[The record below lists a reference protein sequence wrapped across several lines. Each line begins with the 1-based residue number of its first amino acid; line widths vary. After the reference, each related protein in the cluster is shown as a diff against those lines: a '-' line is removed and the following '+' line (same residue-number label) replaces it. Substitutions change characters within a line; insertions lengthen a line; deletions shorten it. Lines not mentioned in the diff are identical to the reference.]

1 MVRNLLDAE
10 LDISLNKVVGDIL
23 RLYKG
28 ARHEDGKIDP
38 QTGFMIIKVAAG
50 AILDALTPV
59 IRAE

>member
-1 MVRNLLDAE
+1 MLRNLLDAE

-28 ARHEDGKIDP
+28 ARDVDGKIDP
-38 QTGFMIIKVAAG
+38 QAGFMIIKVAAG